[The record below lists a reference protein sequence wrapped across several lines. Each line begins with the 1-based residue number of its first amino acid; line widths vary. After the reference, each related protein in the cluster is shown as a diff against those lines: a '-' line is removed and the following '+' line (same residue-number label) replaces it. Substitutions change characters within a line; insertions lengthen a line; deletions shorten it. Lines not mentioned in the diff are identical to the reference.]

1 MPGRKRRRKE
11 PIHPIPQGRDTVLFL
26 CSVCYLASSEQGAV
40 PPGAKGANPPSTPT
54 RRTAPPGPK
63 SRGHQAGLGDARGP
77 PSAKGIPRFGCWE
90 RPWGQEEQG
99 CSWSPG
105 LWVSGEKGLQRG
117 STSGDTDWC
126 HSPARGHH
134 PFFKVLLDF
143 LPGPPRAPGQE
154 HPPSQQHLGCK

>member
-1 MPGRKRRRKE
+1 MLGRKRRRKE
-11 PIHPIPQGRDTVLFL
+11 PIHPVPQGRDTACCCAVSATWPQASEVLSL
-26 CSVCYLASSEQGAV
+26 LGRRVQIPPAPQPGERPLQVPKAVGTKQVSAMLEVLPAPRGYPGLAA
-40 PPGAKGANPPSTPT
+40 
-54 RRTAPPGPK
+54 
-63 SRGHQAGLGDARGP
+63 
-77 PSAKGIPRFGCWE
+77 WE

-134 PFFKVLLDF
+134 PFFKVLLDL